1 MEKFILPKIAK
12 AQQYLISIVLVCI
25 VSALG
30 FLVSDFL
37 GYRSVA
43 LMLLVTVS
51 ILAMV
56 FDILPVVIASVLSA
70 LVWDFLFIPPR
81 FTLTVGTGE
90 DGLLLFMY
98 LVIVLVHVVLTSKIR
113 RMEKEAMEKQEKER
127 AIKLYNTILDSL
139 SHELR
144 TPISTIIGAT
154 DILKENNPNISDEN
168 KLILVN
174 EISEASLRL
183 NQQVENLLNM
193 SRLESGIVQTKLN
206 WVDVN
211 ELFYTVV
218 NKCKPQESNHVIKVT
233 VEENLPMV
241 ILDAG
246 LMEEAIYNLVN
257 NALLYTP
264 NESEIHLQ
272 ASIHNDLLKVVVSDN
287 GSGFPSHEM
296 EKVFAKFYRLYDSK
310 PGGTGLGL
318 SIVKGVVEAHK
329 GTIRLK
335 NAKSGG
341 AVFTILIPAKTA
353 YLSELKY
360 E

>member
-1 MEKFILPKIAK
+1 MENYMLPKIK
-12 AQQYLISIVLVCI
+12 RNQQYLISIVVVCVVAGI
-25 VSALG
+25 G
-30 FLVSDFL
+30 FLVSGFL

-56 FDILPVVIASVLSA
+56 FDIYPVVIASVLSA
-70 LVWDFLFIPPR
+70 LIWDFFFIPPR

-90 DGLLLFMY
+90 DSLLLVMY

-154 DILKENNPNISDEN
+154 DILKENNPNVSAEN
-168 KLILVN
+168 KQVLIS

-206 WVDVN
+206 WIDVN
-211 ELFYTVV
+211 ELFYTVI
-218 NKCKPQESNHVIKVT
+218 NKCKSQSAKHTIQVQ

-241 ILDAG
+241 ILDGG
-246 LMEEAIYNLVN
+246 LMEEALYNLVN
-257 NALLYTP
+257 NALVYTP
-264 NESEIHLQ
+264 PGSIIVLR
-272 ASIHNDLLKVVVSDN
+272 ASIHDELIKIVVSDN
-287 GSGFPSHEM
+287 GKGFPNGEI
-296 EKVFAKFYRLYDSK
+296 ENVFGKFYRLYDSK

-318 SIVKGVVEAHK
+318 SIVKGIVEAHK
-329 GTIRLK
+329 GTVKLK
-335 NAKSGG
+335 NSKTGG

-353 YLSELKY
+353 YLTELKY

>member
-1 MEKFILPKIAK
+1 METYLLPKINRT
-12 AQQYLISIVLVCI
+12 QQYIISIVLVGI
-25 VSALG
+25 VSGLG
-30 FLVSDFL
+30 FLIADIL

-43 LMLLVTVS
+43 LLLLVTVS

-56 FDILPVVIASVLSA
+56 FDIMPVLVSSVLSA
-70 LVWDFLFIPPR
+70 LIWDFFFIPPK
-81 FTLTVGTGE
+81 FTLTVGTAE

-98 LVIVLVHVVLTSKIR
+98 LVIILVHVVLTSKIR
-113 RMEKEAMEKQEKER
+113 RMEKQALEKQEKER
-127 AIKLYNTILDSL
+127 AIKLYNAILDSL

-144 TPISTIIGAT
+144 TPISTIIGAS
-154 DILKENNPNISDEN
+154 DVLKDNANISEEN
-168 KLILVN
+168 KKVLIG
-174 EISEASLRL
+174 EISDASLRL

-193 SRLESGIVQTKLN
+193 SRLESGIIQTKLD

-218 NKCKPQESNHVIKVT
+218 GKCNSKAEQHTIQVK

-241 ILDAG
+241 ILDEG

-257 NALLYTP
+257 NALIYTP
-264 NESEIHLQ
+264 PSTLISLH
-272 ASIHNDLLKVVVSDN
+272 ASIYNDLLKITVSDT
-287 GSGFPSHEM
+287 GKGFPKGEM
-296 EKVFAKFYRLYDSK
+296 EKVFGKFYRLEDAK

-318 SIVKGVVEAHK
+318 SIVKGIVEAHK
-329 GTIRLK
+329 GSIKLK
-335 NAKSGG
+335 NAKTGG

-353 YLSELKY
+353 YLADLKY